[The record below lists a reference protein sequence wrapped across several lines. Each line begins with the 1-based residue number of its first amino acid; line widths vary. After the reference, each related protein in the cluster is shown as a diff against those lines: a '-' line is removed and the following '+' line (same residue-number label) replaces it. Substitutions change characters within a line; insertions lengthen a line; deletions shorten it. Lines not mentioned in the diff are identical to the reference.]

1 MENFYLMD
9 LINAVKGSFIIGNP
23 HLQIK
28 DVAIDTRTL
37 KQGSLFFAI
46 QGKNFDGHDF
56 IRSAIE
62 KQVAAIVYSREDIN
76 LKYFFP
82 NLPSLVKV
90 KNTSLALEQLAIAY
104 RKRHTALKSI
114 AITGSNGKT
123 TTKEMLSS
131 ILKRKYKTLSN
142 KGNYNNRIGVP
153 LTVFDLTSDT
163 RYAVFELGTS
173 EFGEIEALTNIVLP
187 DCGIITN
194 IGSSHLQYFKTP
206 ENVLQEKKNLI
217 EGIKK
222 DGFIAIN
229 NDNQYLKTYLP
240 QISKK
245 VITFGLYS
253 GADIYAKNIKLWL
266 DKPVFDMYID
276 GKSETIE
283 LPIKGK
289 FNIFNALGAAAVAYG
304 LGFSFSEIKEGLANF
319 TPPNM
324 RMQSYKLSNEAIIIN
339 DAYNANPSSMRESIS
354 SLSQSYPD
362 KEVILILGDML
373 ELGENAAEYHS
384 EIGKFINTLP
394 YVKMVCLFGD
404 LVGHI
409 KNEIKDKKIKYFMSK
424 RILLEEL
431 EKELNANT
439 LVFIKASR
447 GMKLDVIYDEM
458 ILRDKIKGK

>member
-23 HLQIK
+23 HLQIE